1 MYLEEILKI
10 RNKVFSRVVF
20 NTWFRISI
28 LVLFGNLFFIRFFIL
43 FELDLLRVG
52 RSNLLFN
59 KFFRNFD
66 V

>member
-52 RSNLLFN
+52 YSNLLFN